1 VLGVDWT
8 RPLHLVVVVD
18 ERRQEERIVTVH
30 EPDPD
35 LWSPVPDNPPAP
47 DRSAHWHV
55 PGAGHE
61 LVVERLV
68 GQGRRVVARIRL
80 AVGLGLALQLG
91 AALERLG

>member
-1 VLGVDWT
+1 MGTADGAERSSPDDGWAT
-8 RPLHLVVVVD
+8 CAHLSGSD
-18 ERRQEERIVTVH
+18 
-30 EPDPD
+30 
-35 LWSPVPDNPPAP
+35 VPDNPPAP

-55 PGAGHE
+55 PGTGHE

-68 GQGRRVVARIRL
+68 GEGRRVVARVRL